1 MKNAKANAIE
11 VANLFT
17 KSEVGYKAMK
27 ESPAR
32 LANCVDFRKASIAMV
47 NALDAGDFKNQAQMV
62 KDLES
67 DKNTISRY
75 IKAGRFLAS
84 VTSAQLKKVGLDE
97 LDVRA
102 LTQSLDSH
110 FVKATEG
117 KKGAESA
124 KALKEAKSTKAKTRS
139 RQSVAPAQS
148 VTLDVALRLIDTFL
162 QNCPEHAKVSATIN
176 ALEASI
182 IKAKGRTYS
191 VKSEAFVKGI
201 VKPKVNA

>member
-1 MKNAKANAIE
+1 MKNTKAL
-11 VANLFT
+11 NLFI
-17 KSEVGYKAMK
+17 KSEAGYKALK
-27 ESPAR
+27 ASPER
-32 LANCVDFRKASIAMV
+32 KKNCVEFRDASIAMV
-47 NALDAGDFKNQAQMV
+47 KSLDAKEYKNQAEIV
-62 KDLES
+62 KEFKS

-75 IKAGRFLAS
+75 IKAGKFLMT
-84 VTSAQLKKVGLDE
+84 VTSAQLAKVDLDE

-139 RQSVAPAQS
+139 RQSVVPAQS

-182 IKAKGRTYS
+182 IKAKSRTYS
-191 VKSEAFVKGI
+191 VKAEAFTKVVAKA
-201 VKPKVNA
+201 KVNA